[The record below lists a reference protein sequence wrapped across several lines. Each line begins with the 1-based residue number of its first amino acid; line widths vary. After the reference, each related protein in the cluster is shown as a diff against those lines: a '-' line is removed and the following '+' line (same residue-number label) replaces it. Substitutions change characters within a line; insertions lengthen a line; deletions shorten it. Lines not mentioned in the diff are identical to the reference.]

1 MFNTE
6 RVEISVGQIDGAA
19 EGAFADGAQHLGVL
33 LDAMLGVGVA
43 ADGESKKDLGSV
55 MKMAIMSNGEL
66 TPVRRSKRNAEV
78 ADVDSREKAERRV
91 TIKNL
96 EEPQGNLNVNSF
108 CFFSNVHIKENLGG
122 VGISL
127 GDKDDLM
134 IGSIALLKNVERE
147 RLKPSICLN
156 KNENEFDSEED
167 EIDLDTFTI
176 SRLCGVLTE
185 EVMDDNS
192 ADIDGVLVNVP
203 IKVAKTKKKK
213 KPLNKNTASRKK

>member
-1 MFNTE
+1 VNVALVTQPSTDGSSAKDGLLGNAQQPTLPVGAAASDLKNTSLE
-6 RVEISVGQIDGAA
+6 QPSTMNEKDQVQISVGQVDGAA

-33 LDAMLGVGVA
+33 LDAVLGAGVVD
-43 ADGESKKDLGSV
+43 DGESKKDLGSV

-78 ADVDSREKAERRV
+78 ADVDSQEKAERRV
-91 TIKNL
+91 VVKNL

-108 CFFSNVHIKENLGG
+108 CSFSNVRIKENLGR

-167 EIDLDTFTI
+167 EID
-176 SRLCGVLTE
+176 
-185 EVMDDNS
+185 
-192 ADIDGVLVNVP
+192 
-203 IKVAKTKKKK
+203 
-213 KPLNKNTASRKK
+213 